1 MKILELKKKAKA
13 EAQAAKLWAQ
23 KARAAAEKFDADD
36 EIEEDENEGVS
47 FARKKKRSKRS
58 QVWPWENPG
67 IESEDET
74 WIDGQIKEG
83 EIDIH
88 RFDITKGLKKREN
101 GQHEEEGITVMS
113 HKMHRSR
120 EERYYQV
127 L

>member
-36 EIEEDENEGVS
+36 GIEEDENKGVS

-88 RFDITKGLKKREN
+88 RFDITKALKKREN